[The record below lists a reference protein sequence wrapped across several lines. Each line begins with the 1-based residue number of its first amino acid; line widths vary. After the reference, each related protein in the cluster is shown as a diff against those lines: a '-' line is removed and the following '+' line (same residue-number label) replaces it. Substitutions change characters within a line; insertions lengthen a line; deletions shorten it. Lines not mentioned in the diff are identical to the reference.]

1 MFPAINTSTF
11 VSPTWAKITN
21 TSNYPKIREPIL
33 PDLNNVGSFTRVFT
47 PGVLRLY
54 VHCFPISLHCVTI
67 VSFWTKARSLVT
79 QHAYRADPRP
89 GAECRVARIRDFA
102 SILSCQ
108 KKTFCPRNLAH
119 PLTMK
124 GRVIIFSITGCPFC
138 MRAKDKMQKLGID
151 YIDINLDN
159 YPERRAEAK
168 QRSGRN
174 TVPQIFFNNR
184 HIGGFDDFD
193 KLVRED
199 FFLGLFFQV

>member
-1 MFPAINTSTF
+1 M
-11 VSPTWAKITN
+11 
-21 TSNYPKIREPIL
+21 
-33 PDLNNVGSFTRVFT
+33 
-47 PGVLRLY
+47 
-54 VHCFPISLHCVTI
+54 PISYLGEIIKTTLKCKNPFYKTSKKCRFFHTGFLYFPCT
-67 VSFWTKARSLVT
+67 RSLVT
-79 QHAYRADPRP
+79 RSADRGDPSP
-89 GAECRVARIRDFA
+89 GADCVAQIIEFNIIVIIVSKENLRKPTV
-102 SILSCQ
+102 S
-108 KKTFCPRNLAH
+108 RNLAH
-119 PLTMK
+119 RSAMK

-168 QRSGRN
+168 ERSGRN

-199 FFLGLFFQV
+199 FFPWFILSSLKKHS

>member
-1 MFPAINTSTF
+1 MFHRHP
-11 VSPTWAKITN
+11 
-21 TSNYPKIREPIL
+21 
-33 PDLNNVGSFTRVFT
+33 RVRR
-47 PGVLRLY
+47 PSR
-54 VHCFPISLHCVTI
+54 
-67 VSFWTKARSLVT
+67 
-79 QHAYRADPRP
+79 PRP
-89 GAECRVARIRDFA
+89 GVDRRVFHKTRDFN
-102 SILSCQ
+102 ISCQ
-108 KKTFCPRNLAH
+108 KRTYWLHYFAH
-119 PLTMK
+119 PSTMK

-168 QRSGRN
+168 ERSGRN

-199 FFLGLFFQV
+199 FFLSLYYQV

>member
-1 MFPAINTSTF
+1 
-11 VSPTWAKITN
+11 
-21 TSNYPKIREPIL
+21 
-33 PDLNNVGSFTRVFT
+33 
-47 PGVLRLY
+47 
-54 VHCFPISLHCVTI
+54 
-67 VSFWTKARSLVT
+67 
-79 QHAYRADPRP
+79 
-89 GAECRVARIRDFA
+89 
-102 SILSCQ
+102 
-108 KKTFCPRNLAH
+108 
-119 PLTMK
+119 MK

>member
-1 MFPAINTSTF
+1 MFHRHP
-11 VSPTWAKITN
+11 
-21 TSNYPKIREPIL
+21 
-33 PDLNNVGSFTRVFT
+33 RVRR
-47 PGVLRLY
+47 PSR
-54 VHCFPISLHCVTI
+54 
-67 VSFWTKARSLVT
+67 
-79 QHAYRADPRP
+79 PRP
-89 GAECRVARIRDFA
+89 GADRRVFHKTRD
-102 SILSCQ
+102 SNISCQ
-108 KKTFCPRNLAH
+108 KRTYWLHYFAYPS
-119 PLTMK
+119 TMK

-168 QRSGRN
+168 ERSGRN

-199 FFLGLFFQV
+199 FFLGLCYQV